1 MSRFLLSLAVTAV
14 RRWTRLYTWGLL
26 PSDADARRAEIAS
39 DLWESQRERD
49 AGRGVALALQ
59 IWARLLAGMP
69 DDVSWRVEHIS
80 LADHMLLRRGAAI
93 GVAVALVATSLLLA
107 STERSPAVRD
117 GRYAEC
123 APGFP
128 PPESTPEFRLRIM
141 NCAGARFAD
150 PSAASLR

>member
-1 MSRFLLSLAVTAV
+1 
-14 RRWTRLYTWGLL
+14 
-26 PSDADARRAEIAS
+26 
-39 DLWESQRERD
+39 
-49 AGRGVALALQ
+49 
-59 IWARLLAGMP
+59 MP